1 MRPESLKFTA
11 FGPYLEE
18 QFIDFSSLNSSG
30 LFLISGETGSGKTVI
45 LDAITYALYG
55 KSSGGVRGDI
65 YEMRCLNAPTSVN
78 TEVEFVFSIH
88 SKKYKFTRTL
98 KFGRKNFNTFQN
110 VLVLNDDGIF
120 EPLFENPKASDL
132 ENTAIKLLGL
142 TYEQFRQVV
151 ILPQGQFE
159 QLLTSSSKDKEK
171 ILTSLFGTKIWEDVS
186 RILYENILVKTKE
199 ISEKKTKTADILS
212 ENGCKNLEE
221 FKSLLDEK
229 EKILS
234 EKNSQLF
241 KASKELE
248 EERAYFNEQNIIFEK
263 FSNLEKN
270 ENDYDALKL
279 NDENI
284 ENLKKKLDMEKTA
297 EKLKPIYDS
306 LSAAASQ
313 KDERKKAREEAKNS
327 AEEKLK
333 ECDDNDLKIKEL
345 NNGEKEYEES
355 KNRINTLIGMSETYK
370 AADLI
375 LDELK
380 EIENKVQLA
389 EKAFEAAKEAADTA
403 ENEKHELEILQK
415 KLSDEHDVLVNRY
428 IMGFCKNLADK
439 LKDGE
444 PCPVCGSVNH
454 PSPAKCGGDRVTD
467 KMLEDADKKRKKTEK
482 QLSNKTDEYI
492 KASEKLVAAQK
503 AFSALCTEFEKKKS
517 EYNTV
522 MKNTDS
528 SIKSL
533 HDLNEKIN
541 SLTSKT
547 QEFEKKTKELS
558 KEKLKLHAEYAA
570 KEAAAKITEEE
581 YEKADKKYTD
591 ALLSFNSAL
600 NDSPFKDEDD
610 FKNALLSETEKT
622 AFLDEISEHEIN
634 KESILKN
641 ILKLKEEIK
650 NYKKPDIE
658 ALRKNLSETELNH
671 KDLITKTT
679 LADNEF
685 KNASKVYSSL
695 KSQTSKLEKEAKK
708 VESDMIFAKRVRGD
722 NGIGLQRYVLG
733 IMLTSVTNEA
743 NRLLERVHGGR
754 YKLYR
759 SLDASGQS
767 RIRGLEFFV
776 YDSFS
781 AKKRSVKTLSGGEKF
796 LAALSLSIGLSS
808 VIRAQSGGM
817 EIGAMFI
824 DEGFGTL
831 DSSSITDALSVLSA
845 MNRSNATI
853 GIISHVA
860 ALKENIFTGIEITK
874 TNKGSSLKIKQ

>member
-199 ISEKKTKTADILS
+199 ISEKKAKTADILS

-313 KDERKKAREEAKNS
+313 KDERKKAKEEAKNS
-327 AEEKLK
+327 AAEKLK
-333 ECDDNDLKIKEL
+333 ECADNDLKIKEL
-345 NNGEKEYEES
+345 NNSEKAYEDS

-375 LDELK
+375 LNELK
-380 EIENKVQLA
+380 EIENKVQLS
-389 EKAFEAAKEAADTA
+389 EKAFEAAKEDADTA

-428 IMGFCKNLADK
+428 IMGFCKNLAEK
-439 LKDGE
+439 LKNGE

-454 PSPAKCGGDRVTD
+454 PNPAKCGCDRVTD

-503 AFSALCTEFEKKKS
+503 EFSALCTEFEKKKS
-517 EYNTV
+517 EYNAV

-581 YEKADKKYTD
+581 YEKANKKYTD

-610 FKNALLSETEKT
+610 FKNALLSETDKT

-671 KDLITKTT
+671 KNLITNTT

-759 SLDASGQS
+759 SSDASGQS